1 MAFMSTP
8 ARFDQNQLVGL
19 LVEAFGEGI
28 AIERTEQF
36 SPWWAVARIYL
47 TNEAAG
53 LPNSVIVKW
62 LRHHSQNFRTD
73 PAQMLTERA
82 ALEFL
87 AELNLSIAPTLLAA
101 DDDSSLLILE
111 DLAPRVVLF
120 DLLRDGHPAGARGL
134 RAFAQAWGR
143 LHAGTVNQTDTYY
156 RRRARLGPVDLD
168 RDRGYG
174 LGDLWMGMLPDFG
187 SFGVEVTAEV
197 ESEMRSARES
207 LIESGP
213 FTCFS
218 NGDAGTNNFLVS
230 GDDGR
235 FIDFEFAGYRNALID
250 AACLHVPGPMWMT
263 VSDPIAN
270 GLVDVYRR
278 ALSAGVTSAEDD
290 QAFGSAMAAACLV
303 VAMHRLER
311 LPALEGRPSGHESR
325 AQMVSTLDSASRAA
339 RQYGSFPVF
348 SSWIQAFADVLRKLW
363 PDADREFPDA
373 YTTRE

>member
-1 MAFMSTP
+1 MSTLSGLDLD
-8 ARFDQNQLVGL
+8 RLVSL
-19 LVEAFGEGI
+19 LVEAFGERT
-28 AIERTEQF
+28 AVERTEQF

-47 TNEAAG
+47 ANEAAE
-53 LPNSVIVKW
+53 LPKSVIVKW

-101 DDDSSLLILE
+101 NDDSSLLILE

-120 DLLRDGHPAGARGL
+120 DLVRDGHPGGAQGL
-134 RAFAQAWGR
+134 RAFAEAWGQ
-143 LHAGTVNQTDTYY
+143 LHGGTVYQTDAYY
-156 RRRARLGPVDLD
+156 RRRAKLGPVDPE
-168 RDRGYG
+168 RDRRYG
-174 LGDLWMGMLPDFG
+174 LGDLWIGMLPDFG
-187 SFGVEVTAEV
+187 SFGVEVPAGV
-197 ESEMRSARES
+197 ESEMRAARES

-218 NGDAGTNNFLVS
+218 NGDAGANNFFVS
-230 GDDGR
+230 EDDGR

-263 VSDPIAN
+263 VSDPIGK

-278 ALSAGVTSAEDD
+278 GLSAGVRSAEDD
-290 QAFGSAMAAACLV
+290 KAFASAMAAACLV

-311 LPALEGRPSGHESR
+311 LPTLEGRPSGHESR

-339 RQYGSFPVF
+339 RQYGSFPRF
-348 SSWIQAFADVLRKLW
+348 TGWIQAFADVLRKRW